1 MDRLVYTSL
10 GAATSQ
16 EFNRI
21 QLTSDLANVSTTGYK
36 RSSSNTPVTGALQ
49 GPGFGSRF
57 QPLVSSGVEVVD
69 LSPGAAISSGNP
81 LDVFMQD
88 KTVLGVQT
96 VEGGVAFTRRGDLRI
111 SAAGLLETS
120 AGQLVLSAAGGPIS
134 VPAGFQVT
142 ITEDGGVYST
152 DPAAEAPLPELAGE
166 LMLRDASTTE
176 LVRRTDGL
184 YEPSVLQQPNGD
196 FASGPEATRVTSGM
210 LEGSNVN
217 PVEVMVTLLDLYR
230 SFETQMKI
238 IKNTEEID
246 RDGSRMMSL
255 R

>member
-21 QLTSDLANVSTTGYK
+21 QLTSDLANVSSTGYK
-36 RSSSNTPVTGALQ
+36 RGSSNSPVTGVLE
-49 GPGFGSRF
+49 GPGFRSRY
-57 QPLVSSGVEVVD
+57 QAMVSSGVEVVD
-69 LSPGAAISSGNP
+69 LSPGSAISSGNP
-81 LDVFMQD
+81 LDLLMHD

-96 VEGGVAFTRRGDLRI
+96 ADGGVAFTRRGDLRVNQ
-111 SAAGLLETS
+111 SGLLENGAGDLVMS
-120 AGQLVLSAAGGPIS
+120 ATGGPIS

-142 ITEDGGVYST
+142 ITEDGGVYAT
-152 DPAAEAPLPELAGE
+152 DPAVEAPEPELAGQ
-166 LMLRDASTTE
+166 LMLRDANGTS

-184 YEPSVLQQPNGD
+184 YQPAVPQLPNGD
-196 FASGPEATRVTSGM
+196 FASGPQPTRVTSGV

-246 RDGSRMMSL
+246 RDGTRMMSL